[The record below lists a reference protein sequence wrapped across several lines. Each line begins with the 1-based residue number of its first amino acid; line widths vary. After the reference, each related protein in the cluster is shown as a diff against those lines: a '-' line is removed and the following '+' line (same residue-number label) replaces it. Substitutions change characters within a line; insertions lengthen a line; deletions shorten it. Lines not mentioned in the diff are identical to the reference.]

1 MIKKEFVKEAKKI
14 YGNKYDYKTIKDEKL
29 EPYSMI
35 PIICDRHGLFFQT
48 VYDHLDGKGCFE
60 CYRNKEKLTDDE

>member
-1 MIKKEFVKEAKKI
+1 MTKEEFIKKAREV
-14 YGNKYDYKTIKDEKL
+14 YGKKYDYKYINGTKLYPNTI
-29 EPYSMI
+29 I
-35 PIICDRHGLFFQT
+35 PIFCDKHCLFFQT